1 MYKNN
6 LKNKFLLISIILAGI
21 LFQGCKTTRSITK
34 GVFAPEAPDD
44 STFIVAHDVVF
55 PETEGEYKYIFFRL
69 YNPIY
74 KNPLYIANILKG
86 GINTTRMNNDP
97 EVSHASINFSLN
109 DNYYGLALAGEHQL
123 SPEEC
128 VIPESN
134 EYMKK
139 CDPEK
144 SEQITYA
151 LKVTEEEYE
160 QTKKFVQ
167 TYVDRNEIKYATGL
181 NFKIALFCIKRKF
194 FTPKQKQEFGS
205 LIYPNDVKNKKV
217 NLREDKKIKNDFV
230 CSTFIGYVLYNNVE
244 SVSSFFDEHNIK
256 YEYLNVADIGQ
267 IPGIVP
273 IFYSNWDN
281 YLEAAHAFVEEYP
294 EFKEYLTEE

>member
-1 MYKNN
+1 MCKNN
-6 LKNKFLLISIILAGI
+6 LKNKFLLISFFLIGI

-34 GVFAPEAPDD
+34 EVFAPEAPDD
-44 STFIVAHDVVF
+44 STFIVAHDIVF
-55 PETEGEYKYIFFRL
+55 PETDGDYKYIFFRL

-74 KNPLYIANILKG
+74 KNPLYIANLLKG
-86 GINTTRMNNDP
+86 GINSTRMENDP
-97 EVSHASINFSLN
+97 EVSHASINFSLD
-109 DNYYGLALAGEHQL
+109 DNYYGLALTGEHQL
-123 SPEEC
+123 APEEC
-128 VIPESN
+128 AIPESN

-160 QTKKFVQ
+160 KTRMFVQ
-167 TYVDRNEIKYATGL
+167 TYVDRNDIRYATGL
-181 NFKIALFCIKRKF
+181 NFKIALFSIKRKF
-194 FTPKQKQEFGS
+194 FTPKERQEFGS
-205 LIYPNDVKNKKV
+205 LIYPDDACNKKANIV
-217 NLREDKKIKNDFV
+217 YNEMENNFV

-244 SVSSFFDEHNIK
+244 TVSSFFDEHNIK

-267 IPGIVP
+267 IPGIIP

-281 YLEAAHAFVEEYP
+281 YLEAAHSFVEEYP
-294 EFKEYLTEE
+294 EFAEYLSE

>member
-1 MYKNN
+1 
-6 LKNKFLLISIILAGI
+6 
-21 LFQGCKTTRSITK
+21 
-34 GVFAPEAPDD
+34 
-44 STFIVAHDVVF
+44 
-55 PETEGEYKYIFFRL
+55 
-69 YNPIY
+69 
-74 KNPLYIANILKG
+74 
-86 GINTTRMNNDP
+86 
-97 EVSHASINFSLN
+97 
-109 DNYYGLALAGEHQL
+109 
-123 SPEEC
+123 
-128 VIPESN
+128 
-134 EYMKK
+134 MKK

>member
-1 MYKNN
+1 MCKKN
-6 LKNKFLLISIILAGI
+6 LKKQFLFISFLIAGFI
-21 LFQGCKTTRSITK
+21 FQSCKTTRSITK
-34 GVFAPEAPDD
+34 DAFAPEAPDD
-44 STFIVAHDVVF
+44 STFIVAHDIVF
-55 PETEGEYKYIFFRL
+55 PETDGDYKYIFFRL

-74 KNPLYIANILKG
+74 KNPLYIANLLKG
-86 GINTTRMNNDP
+86 GINSTRMENDP
-97 EVSHASINFSLN
+97 EVSHASINFSLD
-109 DNYYGLALAGEHQL
+109 DNYYGLALTDEHQL
-123 SPEEC
+123 APEEC
-128 VIPESN
+128 AIPESN

-167 TYVDRNEIKYATGL
+167 TYIDRDEIKYTTSL
-181 NFKIALFCIKRKF
+181 NFKIALFSIKRKF
-194 FTPKQKQEFGS
+194 FTPKGKQNFGS
-205 LIYPNDVKNKKV
+205 LIYPDNVNNKKV
-217 NLREDKKIKNDFV
+217 NLQEDEKIENNFV

-244 SVSSFFDEHNIK
+244 TVSSFFDEHNIK

-267 IPGIVP
+267 IPGIIP
-273 IFYSNWDN
+273 IFYSNWDT

-294 EFKEYLTEE
+294 EFAEYLSE